1 MIQNPPNLGIDLDPV
16 RHPEGCRPGI
26 DCDTWLIR
34 GARVIDPNNQ
44 LDTLTDVYIADGLI
58 VGMGAAP
65 AAFVL
70 EQAQQIDAQGQ
81 WLIPGVIDTWARL
94 REPGLEHKATIAT
107 ETLVAV
113 ASGITTLCMPPDTDP
128 VLDTVAVARF
138 IKRRAQLAG
147 RARVVAIGALTQGL
161 KGELLAEMA
170 ELTEGGCVA
179 ISNAHYPVRDLRLLR
194 RALEY
199 AATFDIL
206 VVIQPEDPS
215 LAKRGCAHEGVIA
228 TRLGLPG
235 IPVSAETAPLAQLL
249 AIIAETG
256 ARIHINNLS
265 SRAGVRLIEQ
275 AKSDGLPVTASVSA
289 HHLWLSEMDTD
300 ALCGNTHV
308 QPPLRS
314 LRDRDALRSALA
326 DGTIDCVI
334 SDHQPHESDA
344 KLAPFPATEPGIS
357 GLETLL
363 PLVLKLVD
371 DGLLTLE
378 RALDALTR
386 RPADL
391 FGLTNSGRIEPG
403 ARADLA
409 LINPDTLWTLDET
422 TLQSAGRDTP
432 FFGWDFRHQTTAT
445 WVNGKQVFFRPDGPV
460 MSQ

>member
-26 DCDTWLIR
+26 DCDNWLIQ
-34 GARVIDPNNQ
+34 GARVLDPSQN
-44 LDTLTDVYIADGLI
+44 LDSQTDVYLANGRIASLGTPPANFDTAN
-58 VGMGAAP
+58 AAR
-65 AAFVL
+65 VN
-70 EQAQQIDAQGQ
+70 AQGH
-81 WLIPGVIDTWARL
+81 WLIPGIIDTWARL

-107 ETLVAV
+107 ETLAAV

-128 VLDTVAVARF
+128 VLDTIAVARF

-170 ELTEGGCVA
+170 ELAEGGCAA

-206 VVIQPEDPS
+206 VVIQPQDPS
-215 LAKRGCAHEGVIA
+215 LSKRGCAHEGVIA

-249 AIIAETG
+249 AILHETG
-256 ARIHINNLS
+256 ARVHINNLS
-265 SRAGVRLIEQ
+265 SRAGVRLIAQ
-275 AKSDGLPVTASVSA
+275 AKADGLPITASVSA

-300 ALCGNTHV
+300 ALCGTTHV
-308 QPPLRS
+308 VPPLRS
-314 LRDRDALRSALA
+314 LRDRDALRQGLA

-334 SDHQPHESDA
+334 SDHQPHEMDA

-371 DGLLTLE
+371 DGVLSLA
-378 RALDALTR
+378 RALDALTQ
-386 RPADL
+386 RPAQL
-391 FGLTNSGRIEPG
+391 FGLSDAGHIAIG

-409 LINPDTLWTLDET
+409 LINPDTFWTLDAN

-432 FFGWDFRHQTTAT
+432 FFGWDFRHQTTQT
-445 WVNGKQVFFRPDGPV
+445 WVNGKRVFNRAEPP
-460 MSQ
+460 SAP

>member
-1 MIQNPPNLGIDLDPV
+1 MIQNPLNLGIDLDPV
-16 RHPEGCRPGI
+16 RHPEGCRPGV
-26 DCDTWLIR
+26 DCDSWIIE
-34 GARVIDPNNQ
+34 GARV
-44 LDTLTDVYIADGLI
+44 LDSSQHLDIPTDVYLANGRIMGL
-58 VGMGAAP
+58 GTPPAEFDSANAAR
-65 AAFVL
+65 VN
-70 EQAQQIDAQGQ
+70 AQGQ

-107 ETLVAV
+107 ETLAAV
-113 ASGITTLCMPPDTDP
+113 SSGITTLCMPPDTDP
-128 VLDTVAVARF
+128 VLDSIAVARF

-147 RARVVAIGALTQGL
+147 RARVVTIGALTQGL

-206 VVIQPEDPS
+206 VVIQPQDPS

-249 AIIAETG
+249 AILNETG
-256 ARIHINNLS
+256 ARVHINNLS

-275 AKSDGLPVTASVSA
+275 AKADGLPVTASVSA

-314 LRDRDALRSALA
+314 LRDRDALRQGLA
-326 DGTIDCVI
+326 EGTIDCVI
-334 SDHQPHESDA
+334 SDHQPHEMDA

-371 DGLLTLE
+371 DGVLTLA
-378 RALDALTR
+378 RALDALTY
-386 RPADL
+386 RPAQL
-391 FGLTNSGRIEPG
+391 FGLTDAGYIAAG

-409 LINPDTLWTLDET
+409 LINPDAFWTLDHS

-432 FFGWDFRHQTTAT
+432 FLGWDFRHQTTMT
-445 WVNGKQVFFRPDGPV
+445 WVNGKRVFSHLDPLSAP
-460 MSQ
+460 